1 MFDDRIEVR
10 SPGKLAGPVKAK
22 KVLGRD
28 KIHYARNPLMARVL
42 TDAGFMRSLGDGLPR
57 IFQEMDQQGLNLPE
71 WKEEEA
77 FFCLVFRNTPI
88 LDENTLAWLKQ
99 FSDYTLNPRQKRIL
113 TYAKVHGGIFSS
125 SDYQKFGVDR
135 DGAYTEIKDLVR
147 QGIVE
152 PFKKRGKMYRVREA
166 KEGIGMPGLT
176 WAVEALRKKEYFTL
190 QELEVPRSVSR
201 QRVQGIIR
209 SLSQEGYFSP
219 TGRGKAT
226 RYYPTEKMK
235 QFLQKADDHK
245 V

>member
-10 SPGKLAGPVKAK
+10 SPGKLPGPIKAK
-22 KVLGRD
+22 KILGRD
-28 KIHYARNPLMARVL
+28 KIHYSRNPLMARVL

-57 IFQEMDQQGLNLPE
+57 IFQEMEQQGLNPPE
-71 WKEEEA
+71 WKEEET

-88 LDENTLAWLKQ
+88 LDEDTLAWLKR
-99 FSDYTLNPRQKRIL
+99 FSDYPLNPRQKRIL
-113 TYAKVHGGIFSS
+113 TYARVHGGIFSS

-152 PFKKRGKMYRVREA
+152 SFKKRGKVYRIREA
-166 KEGIGMPGLT
+166 KEGAGMPGLS
-176 WAVEALRKKEYFTL
+176 WAMEALREKGYFTL
-190 QELEVPRSVSR
+190 RELKVPRSVSR

-209 SLSQEGYFSP
+209 SLSREGYFSP
-219 TGRGKAT
+219 VGSGKAI
-226 RYYPTEKMK
+226 RYYPTEKMN
-235 QFLQKADDHK
+235 QLLQKADGRK